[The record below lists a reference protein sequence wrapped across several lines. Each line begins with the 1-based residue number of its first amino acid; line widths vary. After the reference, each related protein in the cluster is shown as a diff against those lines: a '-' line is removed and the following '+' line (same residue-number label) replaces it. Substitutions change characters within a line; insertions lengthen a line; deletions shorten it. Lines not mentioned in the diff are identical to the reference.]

1 MGAARICLGVIAGAH
16 GVRGLVR
23 VKSFAEAPEDLT
35 AYGPLTDEA
44 GARDF
49 ELTVTGQTKDALLAR
64 LEGVA
69 DRDQAQALKGTRLYV
84 ARAALPALEEAETYY
99 HADLIG
105 LAAEDR
111 DGRPL
116 GRVRAVQNFGAGD
129 LLELDGGPDGPPL
142 VLPFT
147 EATVPVVDL
156 AGGRIVADPPE
167 EDGEGLSDAV
177 TDER

>member
-16 GVRGLVR
+16 GVRGLVK
-23 VKSFAEAPEDLT
+23 VKSFTETAEDLT

-44 GARDF
+44 GARRF
-49 ELTVTGQTKDALLAR
+49 ELTVTGRAKDALLAR
-64 LEGVA
+64 IEGVA

-84 ARAALPALEEAETYY
+84 ARDALPALDEEETYY

-116 GRVRAVQNFGAGD
+116 GRVRAVHNFGAGD
-129 LLELDGGPDGPPL
+129 LLELDGGPDGPSL
-142 VLPFT
+142 LLPFT
-147 EATVPVVDL
+147 QAAVPVVDL
-156 AGGRIVADPPE
+156 AGGRIVVEPPE
-167 EDGEGLSDAV
+167 EVEPEGDGAQNG
-177 TDER
+177 